1 MSLWIPVTLGAAV
14 CQILRT
20 SRQHDLRAHLS
31 SSAAGFARYLY
42 GLPFALAAA
51 IVTFALVGR
60 PVPAV
65 GAGFWGPLLVAAVSQ
80 IVATIA
86 LLQSFRERD
95 FAVGTVFSKTEVL
108 IVAALGAVGVGQA
121 LRPWGWLGAVV
132 VAGGVILLSL
142 PDRSAASAG
151 TVTDRPATAAAWRPA
166 VLGLVAGA
174 GFGLAAI
181 GIGAA
186 SRSLVGGAP
195 VERALLTLTVLL
207 GVQTVLNGAWF
218 AVRRPEELRRCAAA
232 WRPALSVG
240 VLSMAGSLG
249 WAWAFT
255 LEGAAKVRTLGQVE
269 LLLAFAIGVLVHG
282 EHHPR
287 RDYVAG
293 ALVLAGVVVVAA
305 VG

>member
-31 SSAAGFARYLY
+31 PSAAGFARYLY
-42 GLPFALAAA
+42 GLPFA
-51 IVTFALVGR
+51 IVSSTVAFGVFGR
-60 PVPAV
+60 PIPGVPV
-65 GAGFWGPLLVAAVSQ
+65 GFWGPLLGAAVAQ

-121 LRPWGWLGAVV
+121 LRPWGWLGAVL

-142 PDRSAASAG
+142 PDPREPAAGAAVDGAAARS
-151 TVTDRPATAAAWRPA
+151 AWRPA
-166 VLGLVAGA
+166 ALGLAAGA
-174 GFGLAAI
+174 GFGFAAI

-186 SRSLVGGAP
+186 ARSLDGGAP

-207 GVQTVLNGAWF
+207 AIQTGLNGAWF
-218 AVRRPEELRRCAAA
+218 AVRNPDELRRCAAA

-240 VLSMAGSLG
+240 LLSMAGSLG

-269 LLLAFAIGVLVHG
+269 LLLAFAVGLLVHG

-287 RDYVAG
+287 RDYLAG
-293 ALVLAGVVVVAA
+293 ALVLAGAVVVAA
-305 VG
+305 LA